1 MALKEKTLL
10 TFLGCI
16 FISQVFILGLAV
28 DKCFKHI
35 ENRPLDQNVC
45 PELGKRSSNM
55 FAGMTATVLALLTGV
70 SINGSKR
77 D

>member
-1 MALKEKTLL
+1 VTSKEKILL
-10 TFLGCI
+10 SFLGCI
-16 FISQVFILGLAV
+16 FASQVFILGLAV
-28 DKCFKHI
+28 DKCFKYI
-35 ENRPLDQNVC
+35 ENKPLEQNVC

-55 FAGMTATVLALLTGV
+55 FASMTATVLALLTGV